1 MRDKENRMYRY
12 RLYGLSIISDLEFPQ
27 LVVETSDMSVA
38 PEISIEECEVP
49 EPIANITDKKYD
61 FGADFSWL
69 SNLTTWLVVE
79 NGSKIG
85 YRLKE
90 GGKVQAL
97 RNFILGFGMSMLAH
111 QRGVLPIHCSA
122 VADNDGAVL
131 IAGESGAGK
140 STLTTAF
147 LERGYRLMADD
158 MAFVE
163 TVDKKLTYAYP
174 AFPFQKLCRNVAI
187 EKGYNLD
194 ELIYINEDK
203 DKFLVP
209 YQGEFGLEKI
219 PVKAFIMLV
228 LTGNEEV
235 EIKEVTS
242 LDKFIVYANNL
253 FLRHLL
259 RERKYNPEFGQ
270 LCIEMAANVPTY
282 RIARPIEGDS
292 TKQVAEEAFRIA
304 GMVRK

>member
-1 MRDKENRMYRY
+1 MYRY
-12 RLYGLSIISDLEFPQ
+12 RLYGLSIVSDLYFPQ
-27 LVVETSDMSVA
+27 LVEETADMEGA
-38 PEISIEECEVP
+38 PEIYVGVCEVP
-49 EPIANITDKKYD
+49 ESIKHISDKKYD
-61 FGADFSWL
+61 FGATFSWL
-69 SNLTTWLVVE
+69 SNLTTWLIVE
-79 NGSKIG
+79 NGNRIG

-97 RNFILGFGMSMLAH
+97 RNFILGFGMSMIAA
-111 QRGVLPIHCSA
+111 QRGILSIHCSA
-122 VADNDGAVL
+122 VADGDGAVL

-147 LERGYRLMADD
+147 LERGYHLMADD

-194 ELIYINEDK
+194 DLIYINEDK
-203 DKFLVP
+203 DKFMVP

-219 PVKAFIMLV
+219 PVKAFIMLG
-228 LTGNEEV
+228 LTNNEEV
-235 EIKEVTS
+235 EIKEIAGF
-242 LDKFIVYANNL
+242 DKFIVYANNL

-304 GMVRK
+304 GTVRK

>member
-1 MRDKENRMYRY
+1 MYRY

-27 LVVETSDMSVA
+27 LVEETSDMPDA
-38 PEISIEECEVP
+38 PEIRIKECEVP
-49 EPIANITDKKYD
+49 ESILSITDKKYD
-61 FGADFSWL
+61 FGTTFSWL

-79 NGSKIG
+79 NGNRIG

-97 RNFILGFGMSMLAH
+97 RNFILGFGMSMIAH
-111 QRGVLPIHCSA
+111 QRGMLSIHCSA
-122 VADNDGAVL
+122 VADKDGAVL

-158 MAFVE
+158 MAFVQ
-163 TVDKKLTYAYP
+163 TVDKKTSYAFP

-209 YQGEFGLEKI
+209 YQGEFSLEAVPI
-219 PVKAFIMLV
+219 KAFIML
-228 LTGNEEV
+228 GISNRAEV
-235 EIKEVTS
+235 DVKEINGLE
-242 LDKFIVYANNL
+242 KFIIYANNL

-270 LCIEMAANVPTY
+270 LCIEMAACVPTY
-282 RIARPIEGDS
+282 CINRPFEGD
-292 TKQVAEEAFRIA
+292 TTTQVIQSAFDIIA
-304 GMVRK
+304 GL

>member
-1 MRDKENRMYRY
+1 MHRY

-27 LVVETSDMSVA
+27 LVEETSDMPDA
-38 PEISIEECEVP
+38 PEIRIEECEVP
-49 EPIANITDKKYD
+49 ESIANITDKKYD
-61 FGADFSWL
+61 FSTSFSWL
-69 SNLTTWLVVE
+69 SNLTTWLVAE
-79 NGSKIG
+79 NGNRIG

-90 GGKVQAL
+90 GGKVQSL
-97 RNFILGFGMSMLAH
+97 RNFILGFGMSMIAH
-111 QRGVLPIHCSA
+111 QRGMLSIHCSA
-122 VADNDGAVL
+122 VADKDGAVL

-158 MAFVE
+158 MAFVQ
-163 TVDKKLTYAYP
+163 TVDKKTSYAFP

-209 YQGEFGLEKI
+209 YQGEFSLEAVPI
-219 PVKAFIMLV
+219 KAFIML
-228 LTGNEEV
+228 GISNMAEV
-235 EIKEVTS
+235 DVKEINGLE
-242 LDKFIVYANNL
+242 KFIIYANNL

-270 LCIEMAANVPTY
+270 LCIEMAASVPTY
-282 RIARPIEGDS
+282 CINRPFEGD
-292 TKQVAEEAFRIA
+292 TTTQVIQSAFDIID
-304 GMVRK
+304 GV